1 MNGNNYCKFHGMV
14 GHHIEDCEEFH
25 QEVKRMLT
33 FGMLRM
39 EGRKPEEE
47 DIVIP
52 PIHVS
57 FPKSAYV
64 MKPENMMEVLGQKL
78 AFMDI
83 NNVDKGEGKGWNSND
98 GPKTAKEDELLP
110 QLTVHSLEEAPTN
123 AFV

>member
-1 MNGNNYCKFHGMV
+1 
-14 GHHIEDCEEFH
+14 
-25 QEVKRMLT
+25 
-33 FGMLRM
+33 M

-78 AFMDI
+78 AFMEI
-83 NNVDKGEGKGWNSND
+83 NNVEEGEGKGWNSD
-98 GPKTAKEDELLP
+98 DEPKTAKEDELLP
-110 QLTVHSLEEAPTN
+110 QLTVHSLEEVPTN
-123 AFV
+123 AFVRKLAVDEVFHNWEIEEAPVVFKK

>member
-1 MNGNNYCKFHGMV
+1 
-14 GHHIEDCEEFH
+14 
-25 QEVKRMLT
+25 
-33 FGMLRM
+33 M

-64 MKPENMMEVLGQKL
+64 IKPENMMEVLGQKL

-83 NNVDKGEGKGWNSND
+83 NNVEEGEGKGWNSD
-98 GPKTAKEDELLP
+98 DKPKTAKKDELLP
-110 QLTVHSLEEAPTN
+110 QLTIHSLEEASTN
-123 AFV
+123 TFVRKLAVDEVFHNWEIEEAPVIFKK